1 MANEN
6 IEDTHPE
13 FRLWLSS
20 MPTPKFPTIIL
31 QNGIKITN
39 EPPRGLR
46 ANLMRTFGDLKEE
59 EFEAE
64 MSTAERKR
72 SFKKCTTGTN
82 PESTTKSST

>member
-1 MANEN
+1 
-6 IEDTHPE
+6 
-13 FRLWLSS
+13 

-72 SFKKCTTGTN
+72 WVQSRQSRRLPPTATTT
-82 PESTTKSST
+82 